1 MGFSERVVSS
11 NFGKPDSWWSTKVGR
26 KMQNLR
32 FGRVAVKGKRKHK
45 ENSKSLEADFNFWGQ
60 SKQWDKHTS

>member
-45 ENSKSLEADFNFWGQ
+45 ENSKSLEADFNF
-60 SKQWDKHTS
+60 